1 VHLRSFRSLTTFTVT
16 SAALLGLAADAG
28 AQGAKDKEAMKLHDQ
43 AMNDDYLNVAFDKSE
58 KKLKDALKRCGA
70 NACSKEVLGKL
81 HVALG
86 TVHGVGLNDLKQA
99 EDDFVTALKA
109 DPNAKPDPSLTNPD
123 LDKAFAAAQKKA
135 GVAGAGPGK
144 PGKPDPAEPGE
155 GPKGAGGD
163 IEHTPIPEQ
172 AINTPVPVYI
182 EIPEELG
189 VSTVTLRYKPFG
201 APKWKS
207 LEMQKVGNGFG
218 AEIPCEDVT
227 TTGDIRY
234 YVIAKDAEGNP
245 AGTAGSLKEPH
256 KVPIK
261 NDIEGDSPS
270 LPGKKPPSKC
280 AAKEDCPPGLPGCP
294 DAGAKRGDK
303 GWGASCEETQECQS
317 GLVCLNGSCEE
328 GAEGAAKKSDGKG
341 PKNIITV
348 GAQLDL
354 LLISGADDVCSG
366 SDSAY
371 TCFYSDD
378 SGQFY
383 GAPKQAPGTNGIQ
396 GGFGLGSV
404 RPLIGYDR
412 VLLNL
417 GPGSLAAG
425 LRLGF
430 AFGGSPSSDDSP
442 PSSGT
447 VRDGLANVPEDDRPD
462 YNQSQA
468 NSYMPFHGEL
478 RATFVFGPSPLEQSK
493 VRPYI
498 FLGGGLAQVN
508 ASVPVTVCD
517 HMEKNYDPVTAADN
531 DEDPCGE
538 VDDGP
543 ARAVSVDAYQITG
556 LNFVGIGGGVVYG
569 ITSNIGIG
577 AELKVMFMLP
587 TFGIVFAPTI
597 GPVFGF

>member
-1 VHLRSFRSLTTFTVT
+1 MHLRSFRSLTAFTVT
-16 SAALLGLAADAG
+16 SAALLGLVADAG

-81 HVALG
+81 HVALA

-99 EDDFVTALKA
+99 EEDFVVALKA

-123 LDKAFAAAQKKA
+123 LDKAYAAAQKKA
-135 GVAGAGPGK
+135 GVGGGGAGGK
-144 PGKPDPAEPGE
+144 PAKPDPGEPGE
-155 GPKGAGGD
+155 TPKGAGGD

-172 AINTPVPVYI
+172 AINTPVPIYI
-182 EIPEELG
+182 EVPEELG

-207 LEMQKVGNGFG
+207 LEMQKVGKGFG

-245 AGTAGSLKEPH
+245 AGTAGSLKDPH

-261 NDIEGDSPS
+261 NDIEGDAPS
-270 LPGKKPPSKC
+270 LPGKKPPAKC

-303 GWGASCEETQECQS
+303 GWGASCEQTQECQA

-328 GAEGAAKKSDGKG
+328 GAEGPKADKGKG
-341 PKNIITV
+341 PKNIISL

-366 SDSAY
+366 NNSAY

-383 GAPKQAPGTNGIQ
+383 GQPKAVEGTNGIQ
-396 GGFGLGSV
+396 GGFGLASV
-404 RPLIGYDR
+404 RPLLGYDR
-412 VLLNL
+412 VLLSL
-417 GPGSLAAG
+417 GPGSLAVG
-425 LRLGF
+425 LRVGF
-430 AFGGSPSSDDSP
+430 AFGGSPSSDTEPPGNKATDSLQTMFP
-442 PSSGT
+442 
-447 VRDGLANVPEDDRPD
+447 DEDDRPE
-462 YNQSQA
+462 YNQSKA
-468 NSYMPFHGEL
+468 NSFLPFHGEL
-478 RATFVFGPSPLEQSK
+478 RATFVLGPSPLEQSK
-493 VRPYI
+493 IRPYF

-517 HMEKNYDPVTAADN
+517 HLEKDADPVTDH
-531 DEDPCGE
+531 DEDCGKAST
-538 VDDGP
+538 GA
-543 ARAVSVDAYQITG
+543 ARKVAVDAYQITG
-556 LNFVGIGGGVVYG
+556 LNFVGLGGGAVYG
-569 ITSNIGIG
+569 ITPNIGIG

-587 TFGIVFAPTI
+587 TFGVVFAPTI